1 VKNALVSDFDGTI
14 TRRDFYLLIRERYMA
29 ESAPDYFEL
38 YRAGQLSHFEAMAA
52 YFAYAPDK
60 EAALQEMIARTEP
73 DPCFVPAVSTLQAA
87 SWDLIIVSAGSL
99 WYIERILRDLGV
111 EAVVHS
117 NPGHIRKGQGLVIE
131 RPSGTPFFSAE
142 VGVDKAAVVQDA
154 LGRYEQVAFAGDGP
168 PDLEPALLVSPRFR
182 FARGYL
188 ADALQRRREPFQ
200 EFRSWSEIARCLV
213 QGRSADQSPN
223 S

>member
-1 VKNALVSDFDGTI
+1 VRNALVSDFDGTI

-29 ESAPDYFEL
+29 ESAPEYFEL
-38 YRAGQLSHFEAMAA
+38 NRAGQMSHFEAMAA
-52 YFAYAPDK
+52 YFTHAPDD
-60 EAALQEMIARTEP
+60 EAALQEMMDLTEP
-73 DPCFVPAVSTLQAA
+73 DPCFVPTVSTLQAA
-87 SWDLIIVSAGSL
+87 SWDLIIVSAGSH
-99 WYIERILRDLGV
+99 WYIERILRNLGV

-142 VGVDKAAVVQDA
+142 VGIDKAAVVRDA

-168 PDLEPALLVSPRFR
+168 PDLEPALLVPPRFR

-188 ADALQRRREPFQ
+188 ADALRSRQEPFQ
-200 EFRSWSEIARCLV
+200 EFHSWSEIARSLA
-213 QGRSADQSPN
+213 GGAFTGKPLKP
-223 S
+223 